1 MQLKNNHL
9 KKPKNTLKDNFLPPD
24 GGWGWVIIFAC
35 GFSNFCLLALVQ
47 SFGLL
52 FRDRLKKLGISS
64 SETTIILNVNLA
76 MIALIGL
83 ANGPIFRKYTFRKVS
98 IIGALVTS
106 ISIAILSTITSFTGI
121 LIFFGILYAGGL
133 GITMS
138 ANALALNTYFKA
150 KRKIAVGFTWTCTGL
165 GPIIMPQLITALMP
179 IFGVPGTLLI
189 LSGICMNAVVCA
201 LLLQPVMWHAK
212 KVIKESEEKELLEDK
227 AKNKILERKISKF
240 GSQFLYYDDE
250 AERIDVVES
259 GTPMMSRSNDGW
271 FSKKQTSVISLSNR
285 NHDENSRP
293 MRVSVISSKN
303 SSVLT
308 LNNENIKN
316 NSSEN
321 ESNKN
326 KFIEQPIPFIIVTEM
341 INGTNIEK
349 ELEMDPPEEKSS
361 LKKFLDSV
369 IIFFDFELLRDHV
382 FLNIILGISL
392 ANFVEMNFAMLTP
405 FILAEY
411 GLQKPQVATVMS
423 VLGGIDVVARF
434 LVPFVTEI
442 IKLSNRTFFLI
453 GIACMAAGRIILAH
467 VTSYEVILSI
477 GVLIGF
483 GKALRTIFMALVVP
497 EHVPLERLP
506 AASGL
511 QLIISGLLS
520 LILGPII
527 GLLKDILGNYS
538 SLLHIINIISYLTIL
553 AWITEML
560 FRKFNFKC

>member
-1 MQLKNNHL
+1 MQLKNNHF

-24 GGWGWVIIFAC
+24 GGWGW
-35 GFSNFCLLALVQ
+35 FCLLALVQ

-52 FRDRLKKLGISS
+52 FRDRLKQLGISS

-106 ISIAILSTITSFTGI
+106 ISIAILSTLTSFTGI

-138 ANALALNTYFKA
+138 ANALALNTYFKV

-189 LSGICMNAVVCA
+189 LSGICMNAVACA

-212 KVIKESEEKELLEDK
+212 KATKEPEEKELLDDK
-227 AKNKILERKISKF
+227 LKNKIPERRISKF
-240 GSQFLYYDDE
+240 GSRFLYYDDE
-250 AERIDVVES
+250 VERIDVVDP

-271 FSKKQTSVISLSNR
+271 FSKKHTSVTSF
-285 NHDENSRP
+285 END
-293 MRVSVISSKN
+293 
-303 SSVLT
+303 
-308 LNNENIKN
+308 
-316 NSSEN
+316 
-321 ESNKN
+321 SNKD
-326 KFIEQPIPFIIVTEM
+326 KFVEQPIPLIVVTE
-341 INGTNIEK
+341 IILGTNIEK
-349 ELEMDPPEEKSS
+349 EVEPIFEMDPSEKKSC

-369 IIFFDFELLRDHV
+369 VVFFDFDLLRDHV
-382 FLNIILGISL
+382 FLNIIMGISL

-423 VLGGIDVVARF
+423 VLGGIDVLARF
-434 LVPFVTEI
+434 FVPFVTDI

-453 GIACMAAGRIILAH
+453 GVACMAAGRIILAH
-467 VTSYEVILSI
+467 ITSYEVILSI

-483 GKALRTIFMALVVP
+483 GKALRTIFMALVIP

-520 LILGPII
+520 IILGPII

-538 SLLHIINIISYLTIL
+538 SLLHIINIISYLTIF
-553 AWITEML
+553 T
-560 FRKFNFKC
+560 

>member
-1 MQLKNNHL
+1 
-9 KKPKNTLKDNFLPPD
+9 
-24 GGWGWVIIFAC
+24 
-35 GFSNFCLLALVQ
+35 FCLLALVQ

-52 FRDRLKKLGISS
+52 FRDRLKQLGITS
-64 SETTIILNVNLA
+64 SETTVILNVNLA

-121 LIFFGILYAGGL
+121 LISFGILYAGGL

-165 GPIIMPQLITALMP
+165 GPIVMPQLITALMP
-179 IFGVPGTLLI
+179 MFGVPGTLLI
-189 LSGICMNAVVCA
+189 LSGICMNAVACA

-212 KVIKESEEKELLEDK
+212 KVTKEPEEKELLEDK

-250 AERIDVVES
+250 AQGIDVVDP

-271 FSKKQTSVISLSNR
+271 FSKKQTSVTSLSNR

-316 NSSEN
+316 NNSEN
-321 ESNKN
+321 DSNKY
-326 KFIEQPIPFIIVTEM
+326 KFTEQPIPLIIVTEM
-341 INGTNIEK
+341 INGMNVEK
-349 ELEMDPPEEKSS
+349 EVEVLQPICEMDPSEGKSC
-361 LKKFLDSV
+361 LKNFLHSV
-369 IIFFDFELLRDHV
+369 IVFFDFDLLRDHV

-405 FILAEY
+405 FILADY
-411 GLQKPQVATVMS
+411 GLSKPQVATVMS

-434 LVPFVTEI
+434 FVPFVTEI

-538 SLLHIINIISYLTIL
+538 SLLHIINIISYLTIF
-553 AWITEML
+553 AWIAEML